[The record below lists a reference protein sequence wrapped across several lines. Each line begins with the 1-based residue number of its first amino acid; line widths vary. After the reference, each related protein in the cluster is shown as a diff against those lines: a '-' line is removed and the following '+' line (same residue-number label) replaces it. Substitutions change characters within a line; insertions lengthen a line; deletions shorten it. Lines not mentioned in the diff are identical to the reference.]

1 MVCNKEKE
9 LQKDKQEEDIY
20 KKQNKN
26 TASIRRSFESSCK

>member
-9 LQKDKQEEDIY
+9 RQKDKQEEDIY

-26 TASIRRSFESSCK
+26 TASIRSFESSCK